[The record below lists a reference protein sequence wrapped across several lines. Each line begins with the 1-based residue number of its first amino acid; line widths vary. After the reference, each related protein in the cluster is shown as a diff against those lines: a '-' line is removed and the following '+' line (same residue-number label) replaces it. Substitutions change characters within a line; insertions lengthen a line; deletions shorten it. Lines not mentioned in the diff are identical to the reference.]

1 MTTTPFSEE
10 NKSFTDAAHLSA
22 RSQVYPKIFGVE
34 ASQISY
40 EKQEDLLL
48 DKRWQILD
56 GQMGID
62 QLIKVSVQDL
72 RHPLPFTVQERFRE
86 MKYQRYKDITI
97 TENNGVSG
105 ALAELYKLQA
115 DYFLY
120 GYFNPIKSEIAD
132 AVLVPVS
139 SLKRKLVL
147 KSLGYTKSPNYR
159 SSQQFISIKF
169 DDLQKHNLLEWRLNP
184 TFTIVQNTEPN
195 EETMKA
201 TLFKWLESNNNN
213 ELMLKKIVQYIMGIL
228 IKSEESKAA

>member
-1 MTTTPFSEE
+1 MITPYSEE

-22 RSQVYPKIFGVE
+22 RSQVYPKIFGVQPT
-34 ASQISY
+34 QISY

-105 ALAELYKLQA
+105 AIAELYKLQA

-120 GYFNPIKSEIAD
+120 GYFNQSKSEIAD

-147 KSLGYTKSPNYR
+147 KTLGYTKSPNPR

-169 DDLQKHNLLEWRLNP
+169 DDLQKHNLLEWQLKP
-184 TFTIVQNTEPN
+184 VLSIVQNVEPS
-195 EETMKA
+195 EDVMKS
-201 TLFKWLESNNNN
+201 TFFKWIESNKTN
-213 ELMLKKIVQYIMGIL
+213 ELMLKKIVHYIMGLL